1 VFYHCPAEWLYK
13 RVFYLTNLDLEAK
26 LLDDTSLGLLYHRIL
41 KDLFSRIRA
50 EDGVFR
56 AERLETY
63 GSWIRD
69 ITEADAQSHPAFQG
83 PLAVP
88 LVVSQAKAITQR
100 LTGLLETE
108 ARYFSGYTVADLES
122 ALNMVHADCYLN
134 GVLDRVSV
142 DPNDAPVIVDYKT
155 GATPTK
161 KASSNTEDAPLEDF
175 QMPMYIRLY
184 EEKNNVTV
192 EGAYFI
198 SINKQDITA
207 VIGSPGRKKGFSRE
221 EYQPTLDAFDF
232 YIEHFRD
239 SVETLNFVPPEINF
253 TACLGCDYRT
263 ICRTTYA
270 LNSQGFSVQLPPE
283 GNHGR

>member
-1 VFYHCPAEWLYK
+1 V
-13 RVFYLTNLDLEAK
+13 
-26 LLDDTSLGLLYHRIL
+26 
-41 KDLFSRIRA
+41 

-56 AERLETY
+56 AERLGTY
-63 GSWIRD
+63 GSWIRE

-122 ALNMVHADCYLN
+122 SLNMVHAGCYLN
-134 GVLDRVSV
+134 GILDRVSV
-142 DPNDAPVIVDYKT
+142 SQDDAPVIVDYKT

-184 EEKNNVTV
+184 EEKNRVTV

-232 YIEHFRD
+232 YVEHFRD
-239 SVETLNFVPPEINF
+239 SVETLDFAPPEIKF

-270 LNSQGFSVQLPPE
+270 LNSYEPSVRVE
-283 GNHGR
+283 GDHGR